1 MPAATAISRSAITA
15 HNFSEGGPSQ
25 ASTYTVMR
33 RVTMDGTVDV
43 ENATQMALVL
53 GAFGAPL
60 SSLRATM
67 VLTERMGMMRLR
79 TVSATPVPN
88 TESSVFDVTA
98 KYDQLYTWN
107 VGTGLAKLQVPVE
120 VDLDATPRSVLMY
133 RSPSFSTSPSANLNT
148 TTDIGGTKVD
158 YAGKPIQALISQMTM
173 RISMIVDCSSQPSGA
188 ARTLVTVFDKVG
200 TYSNKWNSSAFP
212 HFPSASTVLCETA
225 NVAHVRDEYYR
236 ATFNL
241 RWDQWLLCEQQ
252 PKTDI
257 WGKPAL
263 DSNGAANTV
272 TWKSNVRSTIDL
284 NSIFD
289 LSSDATVAKQI
300 VTEGSFIT
308 YP

>member
-15 HNFSEGGPSQ
+15 QNFSEGGPSQ
-25 ASTYTVMR
+25 ASVYTVVR
-33 RVTMDGTVDV
+33 RVTMNGTVDV

-107 VGTGLAKLQVPVE
+107 KATGLEKLQLPVE
-120 VDLDATPRSVLMY
+120 VDFDATPRSVLMY
-133 RSPSFSTSPSANLNT
+133 RSPSFTTQPSADLNT

-158 YAGKPIQALISQMTM
+158 YAGKPIQTLIPQMSV
-173 RISMIVDCSSQPSGA
+173 RISLITDVSGFNSG
-188 ARTLVTVFDKVG
+188 RTLVTVYDRIDTLRG
-200 TYSNKWNSSAFP
+200 KWNNASFNQWGSSNQVYIE
-212 HFPSASTVLCETA
+212 SASVTPI
-225 NVAHVRDEYYR
+225 RDEYYR

-241 RWDQWLLCEQQ
+241 KWDLWFGCEQQ
-252 PKTDI
+252 PKTDV
-257 WGKPAL
+257 WGKAAL

-272 TWKSNVRSTIDL
+272 TWKSLVRSTANFGLIY
-284 NSIFD
+284 D
-289 LSSDATVAKQI
+289 LSSDATVAAAIAK
-300 VTEGSFIT
+300 EGSFIT

>member
-1 MPAATAISRSAITA
+1 MPTATAISRSAITA
-15 HNFSEGGPSQ
+15 QNFSEGGPSQ

-107 VGTGLAKLQVPVE
+107 VATGLSKLQLPVE
-120 VDLDATPRSVLMY
+120 VDFDATPRSVLMY
-133 RSPSFSTSPSANLNT
+133 RSPSFSTSPSADLNT
-148 TTDIGGTKVD
+148 TTDMGGTKVD
-158 YAGKPIQALISQMTM
+158 YAGKPIQALIPQMTV
-173 RISMIVDCSSQPSGA
+173 RVSMIFDCTNSSSG
-188 ARTLVTVFDKVG
+188 TLVSVYDKINTLSG
-200 TYSNKWNSSAFP
+200 KWNSATFL
-212 HFPSASTVLCETA
+212 HWGANQVYCESGS
-225 NVAHVRDEYYR
+225 VSQIRDEYYR

-241 RWDQWLLCEQQ
+241 RWDLWYGCEQQ

-257 WGKPAL
+257 WGKPSL

-272 TWKSNVRSTIDL
+272 TWKSLVRGTANLSNMFT
-284 NSIFD
+284 
-289 LSSDATVAKQI
+289 LSSDSTVAAQI
-300 VTEGSFIT
+300 AKEGSFLT

>member
-15 HNFSEGGPSQ
+15 QNFSEGGPSQ
-25 ASTYTVMR
+25 ASVYTVVR
-33 RVTMDGTVDV
+33 RVTMNGTVNV
-43 ENATQMALVL
+43 ENATEMALVL

-107 VGTGLAKLQVPVE
+107 VATGLSKLQLPVE

-173 RISMIVDCSSQPSGA
+173 RISMIVDCSNQPSGA
-188 ARTLVTVFDKVG
+188 ARTLVSVFDKVG
-200 TYSNKWNSSAFP
+200 TCSNKWNSTSFP
-212 HFPSASTVLCETA
+212 HFSSANTVLCETA
-225 NVAHVRDEYYR
+225 NVSHVRDEYYR
-236 ATFNL
+236 ATFNF
-241 RWDQWLLCEQQ
+241 RWDEWLLCEQQ
-252 PKTDI
+252 PKTDV
-257 WGKPAL
+257 WGKAAL
-263 DSNGAANTV
+263 DSNGAANAV
-272 TWKSNVRSTIDL
+272 TWKSNVRSAINLTT
-284 NSIFD
+284 IFD
-289 LSSDATVAKQI
+289 LSSDATVAQQI
-300 VTEGSFIT
+300 AREGSFIT

>member
-15 HNFSEGGPSQ
+15 QNFSEGGPSQ

-53 GAFGAPL
+53 GAFGTPL

-107 VGTGLAKLQVPVE
+107 KATSLEKLQLPVE
-120 VDLDATPRSVLMY
+120 VDFDATPRSVLMY
-133 RSPSFSTSPSANLNT
+133 RSPSFTTQPSADLNT

-158 YAGKPIQALISQMTM
+158 YAGKPIQALIPQMTV
-173 RISMIVDCSSQPSGA
+173 RVSMIFDCTNASSG
-188 ARTLVTVFDKVG
+188 TLVSVYDKINTLSG
-200 TYSNKWNSSAFP
+200 KWNSATFL
-212 HFPSASTVLCETA
+212 HWGADQVYCESGS
-225 NVAHVRDEYYR
+225 VSQIRDEYYR

-241 RWDQWLLCEQQ
+241 RWDLWYGCEQQ

-263 DSNGAANTV
+263 DSSGSANTV
-272 TWKSNVRSTIDL
+272 TWKSLVRGSANLSNMFT
-284 NSIFD
+284 
-289 LSSDATVAKQI
+289 LSSDSTVAAQI
-300 VTEGSFIT
+300 AKEGSFLT